1 MSFLGQYWT
10 GPMSTSSRTEHM
22 CSAQN
27 AKRISRV
34 IGQTD
39 RQSCLQKKKLVE
51 KESKQFFSQTEGKKT
66 LLRNLT
72 KSWVIFLLGG
82 LAGLFLWPY
91 KTLV

>member
-39 RQSCLQKKKLVE
+39 QQSCLQKKNSWK
-51 KESKQFFSQTEGKKT
+51 KNQNNFFANRGKKP

-72 KSWVIFLLGG
+72 KSWVIF
-82 LAGLFLWPY
+82 
-91 KTLV
+91 